1 HTMQQ
6 ISTGRRVLTPADD
19 PLSAA
24 LAVNV
29 AQTQSMNSRYAENRD
44 IARQN
49 LSAEENTLSAV
60 SNMLQDV
67 LTRIVEAGNEA
78 FSDADR
84 RILADV
90 LSEMRETLLG
100 LANATDGTGRYLF
113 SGDHAEVAP
122 YDPNTGALLNPDMK
136 GSRNVQV

>member
-1 HTMQQ
+1 MRVSTLMTHQVAVRTMTSQEGKMLHTMQQ

-90 LSEMRETLLG
+90 LS
-100 LANATDGTGRYLF
+100 
-113 SGDHAEVAP
+113 
-122 YDPNTGALLNPDMK
+122 
-136 GSRNVQV
+136 